1 MAFNM
6 TEESSAPEKP
16 CRKTRSAS
24 FTSLKF
30 WFLRRWIPILGLLLI
45 IALVLGLFILY
56 RNNPDL
62 IDNLERF
69 GYLGAFLISVVLNAT
84 LVLPAGNFLVLAALG
99 ATLPSA
105 TLVGLVGGLGAAI
118 GESTGYFAGYSG
130 RAIIDNR
137 NMYNRTEGW
146 MKRWGFW
153 ALFGLSA
160 APLFFDLAGI
170 AAGACRYK
178 FWKFFLACWLGRSIL
193 YVAIAWAGLKGWEW
207 LLNILA

>member
-1 MAFNM
+1 M
-6 TEESSAPEKP
+6 TDNNFVPEET
-16 CRKTRSAS
+16 CRKPGARN
-24 FTSLKF
+24 FNSLKL
-30 WFLRRWIPILGLLLI
+30 WFLRRWIPIFGLLLI
-45 IALVLGLFILY
+45 IALVIGLFLLY
-56 RNNPDL
+56 RNNPEI
-62 IDNLERF
+62 IDGLERF
-69 GYLGAFLISVVLNAT
+69 GYLGAFLISIVLNAT

-105 TLVGLVGGLGAAI
+105 TLVGLAGGLGAAI
-118 GESTGYFAGYSG
+118 GESTGYLAGYSG

-170 AAGACRYK
+170 AAGACRYR

-207 LLNILA
+207 LLNIVG

>member
-1 MAFNM
+1 M
-6 TEESSAPEKP
+6 TDNNFVPEET
-16 CRKTRSAS
+16 CRKPGARN
-24 FTSLKF
+24 FNSLKL
-30 WFLRRWIPILGLLLI
+30 WFLRRWIPIFGLLLI
-45 IALVLGLFILY
+45 IALVIGLFLLY
-56 RNNPDL
+56 RNNPEI
-62 IDNLERF
+62 IDGLERF
-69 GYLGAFLISVVLNAT
+69 GYLGAFLISIVLNAT

-105 TLVGLVGGLGAAI
+105 TLVGLAGGLGAAI
-118 GESTGYFAGYSG
+118 GESTGYLAGYSG

-170 AAGACRYK
+170 AAGACRYR

-193 YVAIAWAGLKGWEW
+193 YVTIAWAGLKGWEW
-207 LLNILA
+207 LLNIVG